1 MLQEVAFQSMVDAAA
16 RNFVISAASVM
27 EGEAP
32 GPVRV
37 GEAEFGTSP
46 PMCAGDSWVSAV
58 RCAQLP
64 PYCLSLTTRFLKR
77 GLMTTH

>member
-1 MLQEVAFQSMVDAAA
+1 MLQKVAFQSMGDAAA
-16 RNFVISAASVM
+16 RNFVISAASVRD
-27 EGEAP
+27 GEAP

-58 RCAQLP
+58 PCAQLP
-64 PYCLSLTTRFLKR
+64 LPQLFLIA
-77 GLMTTH
+77 